1 MSFCGKTAAKHIEG
15 FVNGCHPADMDDF
28 VSEFTRMHNTIEQKA
43 VQLLIKTILRVS
55 ETPYPDGRNEAG
67 VKACKMMIE
76 GYRKELIADLL
87 ENDSYYSH
95 RPRERAETWV
105 RGGAYDISWMPCV

>member
-28 VSEFTRMHNTIEQKA
+28 VREFTKMHNTIEQKA

-55 ETPYPDGRNEAG
+55 ETPYPSIIILQAFTPASFLPSG
-67 VKACKMMIE
+67 
-76 GYRKELIADLL
+76 
-87 ENDSYYSH
+87 
-95 RPRERAETWV
+95 
-105 RGGAYDISWMPCV
+105 